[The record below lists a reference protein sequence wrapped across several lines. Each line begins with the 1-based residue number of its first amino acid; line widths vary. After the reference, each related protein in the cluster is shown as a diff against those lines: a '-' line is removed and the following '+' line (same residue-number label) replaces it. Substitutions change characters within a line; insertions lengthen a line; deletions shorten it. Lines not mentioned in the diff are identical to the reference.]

1 MRTIAEIRRVVSE
14 LAERYGAE
22 RVYLFGSYARG
33 DAHEDSDVDLRVNT
47 DKTWGLFKF
56 AGLLCDLEDAF
67 GCHVDLVSTRA
78 LDNEFR
84 REITPEEVLLYEQA
98 RADAPQD

>member
-1 MRTIAEIRRVVSE
+1 MRTIAEIKQVVGE

-33 DAHEDSDVDLRVNT
+33 DAREDSDVDLRIDT
-47 DKTWGLFKF
+47 GKIRGLKF
-56 AGLLCDLEDAF
+56 VGLLCDLEDALN
-67 GCHVDLVSTRA
+67 CHVDLVSTLA
-78 LDNEFR
+78 LDDEFR

-98 RADAPQD
+98 